1 MCNALE
7 ELFADK
13 LEQREHL
20 GIEKGIE
27 KGIERSI
34 IELLS
39 ELGPVPDT
47 LHDRIHLQKDVNIL
61 TAWLKLAARSKSISD
76 FQKNTDNPVS

>member
-27 KGIERSI
+27 RSI

-39 ELGPVPDT
+39 ELGPVPDA

>member
-27 KGIERSI
+27 RSI

-39 ELGPVPDT
+39 ELGPVPDA
-47 LHDRIHLQKDVNIL
+47 LHDRIRLQKDVNIL
-61 TAWLKLAARSKSISD
+61 TSWLKLAARSKSISD
-76 FQKNTDNPVS
+76 FQKNTGNPVS